1 MIMCLLVLIFYRRNL
16 MSKFI
21 AVLALTLTFALS
33 GNAIAQKASGGFQGP
48 GIESTTVAEAL
59 KMDDDTIVI
68 VVGKIER
75 SLGNEK
81 YLFKDNTGTIVVSID
96 DDDWNGVTVTPE
108 NTVELHGEV
117 DKEIMKAPEIDV
129 DRVILK

>member
-1 MIMCLLVLIFYRRNL
+1 

>member
-1 MIMCLLVLIFYRRNL
+1 
-16 MSKFI
+16 MSKII

-33 GNAIAQKASGGFQGP
+33 GNAIAKKAGGGFQGP
-48 GIESTTVAEAL
+48 GIEGTTVAEAL
-59 KMDDDTIVI
+59 KMNDDTAV
-68 VVGKIER
+68 VLVGKIER

-81 YLFKDNTGTIVVSID
+81 YLFKDNTGTIVVDID

-117 DKEIMKAPEIDV
+117 DKEIMKDPEIDV